1 MKHLLSVSATRK
13 VILIFSLVAIAL
25 LLTFSSAYADYQET
39 HTYTIDVSTPSGI
52 IDYQDHITLGQSA
65 SSWQAGSLSVGQRDV
80 SNIQAYDDSG
90 NKLQVT
96 SQYVS
101 NKWQMTVNF
110 GIMKAAGFGFTLEYT
125 LLHQLD
131 QTQDQTAQ
139 GIYRFNWWWTSATSL
154 VTNFVKLPAN
164 STIQSIDVTQN
175 SQYSVVNGT
184 VPTIKIT
191 GLPTPAQRFEYTIL
205 FKVPSSTT
213 TTTQPISRIQILS
226 SASATSEQ
234 TASETQQTRVLGD
247 NGLLIIIA
255 AVILTLGLC
264 YLLFL
269 MIRRR
274 KTKESKPQVQH
285 AVPEGVKKA
294 EPTKKTAMYCNQCGE
309 LIPRNSKFCKE
320 CGVKTS

>member
-1 MKHLLSVSATRK
+1 MKYPLSASATRK
-13 VILIFSLVAIAL
+13 VILIFPLIAIAL
-25 LLTFSSAYADYQET
+25 SLTFSSAYAVYQEINT
-39 HTYTIDVSTPSGI
+39 FTIDVSTPTGI
-52 IDYQDHITLGQSA
+52 IDYQRHITLGESA
-65 SSWQAGSLSVGQRDV
+65 SSWQQGSLSVGQRDV

-101 NKWQMTVNF
+101 SKWQMTVNF
-110 GIMKAAGFGFTLEYT
+110 GIMKAAGFGFTFEYT

-131 QTQDQTAQ
+131 QTQDQQAQ
-139 GIYRFNWWWTSATSL
+139 GIYRFNWWYTGSNP
-154 VTNFVKLPAN
+154 VTDFVKLPAN

-184 VPTIKIT
+184 IPTIKIT

-205 FKVPSSTT
+205 FKVPSSVTVTT
-213 TTTQPISRIQILS
+213 PPISSTPTLS
-226 SASATSEQ
+226 SASTTSGQ
-234 TASETQQTRVLGD
+234 PASETQQTRVLAD

-255 AVILTLGLC
+255 AVIVTLGLC

-274 KTKESKPQVQH
+274 KTKESKPQV
-285 AVPEGVKKA
+285 AVSEGVKKA
-294 EPTKKTAMYCNQCGE
+294 EPTKKTTMYCNQCGE

-320 CGVKTS
+320 CGTKITG